1 METNWYS
8 IRTISGQEKKVK
20 QYLDSEIKRLHL
32 DHYIESIL
40 IPMEKTYEMRN
51 GKKQTRERPLFAGY
65 IFIKFSEVSF
75 TGGDALQPEIIQA
88 IKDVPGVVSFVGDE
102 RGQRPV
108 RLREDEIARIIGKV
122 DELNQAGEV
131 MENPFNVGEMVKV
144 MDGPFS
150 GFSGTI
156 EEVNDEKK
164 KLKVTVKIFGRNT
177 PLELTFLQ
185 VER

>member
-1 METNWYS
+1 MASQWFC

-32 DHYIESIL
+32 DNFIELIL
-40 IPMEKTYEMRN
+40 IPTEKVFEMRN
-51 GKKQTRERPLFAGY
+51 GKKQTRERPYLPGY

-75 TGGDALQPEIIQA
+75 SGTVLQPEIVQA
-88 IKDVPGVVSFVGDE
+88 VKDVPGVVSFVGDE
-102 RGQRPV
+102 RGKNPV
-108 RLREDEIARIIGKV
+108 PLRDDEIKRILGKASEL
-122 DELNQAGEV
+122 DEMGEV
-131 MENPFNVGEMVKV
+131 MENPYAVGEMVKV

-156 EEVNDEKK
+156 EEVNEEKK

-177 PLELTFLQ
+177 PLELNYLQ

>member
-1 METNWYS
+1 MASQWFC

-32 DHYIESIL
+32 DNFIENIL
-40 IPMEKTYEMRN
+40 IPTEKVFEMRN
-51 GKKQTRERPLFAGY
+51 GKKQTRERPYLPGY

-75 TGGDALQPEIIQA
+75 SGPVLQPEIVQA
-88 IKDVPGVVSFVGDE
+88 VKDVPGVVSFVGDE
-102 RGQRPV
+102 RGKNPV
-108 RLREDEIARIIGKV
+108 PLRDDEIKRILGKASEL
-122 DELNQAGEV
+122 DEMGEV
-131 MENPFNVGEMVKV
+131 MEHPFAVGEMVKV

-156 EEVNDEKK
+156 EEVNEERK

-177 PLELTFLQ
+177 PLELNYLQ